1 MFIITRVIKIIHRI
15 VKAVNDLFD
24 TKDYKT
30 DKEEIKLRHSLKDS
44 RSMV

>member
-1 MFIITRVIKIIHRI
+1 MQRI

-30 DKEEIKLRHSLKDS
+30 NKEEMRFRHELKDAN
-44 RSMV
+44 VLV